1 MYTVNIEFIIT
12 TVAIATVAVFV
23 CGVVVSI
30 MCGVVV
36 SIMCDVVV
44 SIMCDVVVSIM
55 CGVVVINYVWRCCV
69 YVSFNV
75 VIQ

>member
-30 MCGVVV
+30 MC
-36 SIMCDVVV
+36 
-44 SIMCDVVVSIM
+44 DVVVSIM

-69 YVSFNV
+69 YVLFNV

>member
-44 SIMCDVVVSIM
+44 SIMC
-55 CGVVVINYVWRCCV
+55 GVVVINYVWRCCV
-69 YVSFNV
+69 YVLFNV